1 LIEAES
7 RVRSSSCSGT
17 ANRQTAGR
25 ARRALAVSRALREL
39 GLRAL
44 TANDSNHEVK
54 RIVNLSG
61 AVLTLARH
69 SPLASPR

>member
-1 LIEAES
+1 VAFVPIDAES
-7 RVRSSSCSGT
+7 SVRSSSRSGT

-25 ARRALAVSRALREL
+25 ARRALTDSRARREL

-44 TANDSNHEVK
+44 MANDSNHEVK

-61 AVLTLARH
+61 AF
-69 SPLASPR
+69 